1 MYVPAHF
8 LESRTEV
15 LQALIERHPLG
26 TLIATTPDGLEAN
39 HIPMLAK
46 LQAGGGGT
54 LRGHIARGNSLWRHV
69 PNDSQVLAIFIG
81 ADHYVSPTWYP
92 SKREHGKAVP
102 TWNYASVHLKG
113 SIRFIDDATWLRSF
127 VTELTDVYEQ
137 GRPDRWHVT
146 DSPPDYIDGMLRA
159 IIGFEIQVSSCIGKF
174 KGSQNRAV
182 GDRDGL
188 RQALRTERI
197 AAPEMTEIVTDP
209 PGA

>member
-1 MYVPAHF
+1 
-8 LESRTEV
+8 
-15 LQALIERHPLG
+15 
-26 TLIATTPDGLEAN
+26 
-39 HIPMLAK
+39 
-46 LQAGGGGT
+46 
-54 LRGHIARGNSLWRHV
+54 V

-188 RQALRTERI
+188 RQALRAESI
-197 AAPEMTEIVTDP
+197 ATPEMTEIVTDP
-209 PGA
+209 PAA